1 MTRKITSKQLVRDIK
16 LAIAAPKYEIND
28 FWCTSP
34 YDPTDLIQDNRKRE
48 VMNWRH
54 VGLVWHVLSGLG
66 PRQAGFRFERNH
78 ATALHSLKEVMKA
91 LELPH
96 QYPEIMAVIDEV
108 KAMSKKTYANVRDT
122 EIASALHLEIA
133 FSRMAPWEYNPAEFY
148 CQQFVI
154 AQRMGEVGKRC
165 QKQCGGCR

>member
-16 LAIAAPKYEIND
+16 LAISAPKYEITD

-34 YDPTDLIQDNRKRE
+34 YDPVDLIQENRKRE
-48 VMNWRH
+48 VMHWRH
-54 VGLVWHVLSGLG
+54 VGLTWHVLSGLG
-66 PRQAGFRFERNH
+66 VRQSGNRFERNH
-78 ATALHSLKEVMKA
+78 ATVLHSMKEVLKA

-96 QYPEIMAVIDEV
+96 QYPEMTAVIKAV
-108 KAMSKKTYANVRDT
+108 KDMSKQTYANVRDT

-133 FSRMAPWEYNPAEFY
+133 FSRMAPWEYNPDEFY

-154 AQRMGEVGKRC
+154 AQRMGETGKRC
-165 QKQCGGCR
+165 AKQCGGCK